1 MYHRILVALDGGE
14 ASDVALD
21 HAIVIAQA
29 TGAEVEVMSV
39 VDESAPFLDMMGTDP
54 VRLAQDLATAGEGV
68 VAAAATRLNRA
79 GVRYVTRLLGKHA
92 TQQDIAATIVAEA
105 DDWLADLIVMGDNGH
120 RGITRPRISSVV
132 REVMAL
138 SSQPLLLAR
147 SRRCSEPAP
156 E

>member
-1 MYHRILVALDGGE
+1 MYHRILVALDGGA

-39 VDESAPFLDMMGTDP
+39 VDESAAFLDMMGTDP
-54 VRLAQDLATAGEGV
+54 VRLAEDLETAGEGV
-68 VAAAATRLNRA
+68 LAAAATRLDRA
-79 GVRYVTRLLGKHA
+79 GVRYITRLLGKHEA
-92 TQQDIAATIVAEA
+92 QHDIAATIVAEA
-105 DDWLADLIVMGDNGH
+105 DAWPADLIAMGDGGQC
-120 RGITRPRISSVV
+120 GITHPRISSVV

-147 SRRCSEPAP
+147 PRTCSKSAP
-156 E
+156 